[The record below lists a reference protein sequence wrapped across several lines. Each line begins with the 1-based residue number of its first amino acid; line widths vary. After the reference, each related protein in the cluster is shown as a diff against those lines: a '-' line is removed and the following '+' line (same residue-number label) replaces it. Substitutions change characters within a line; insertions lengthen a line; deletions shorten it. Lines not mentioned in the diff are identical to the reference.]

1 MEDNEYIASILKE
14 PESEQVAFFPE
25 IDYSTI
31 AATVCAMLNTS
42 GGRIFAGVDQHLHF
56 TAETAQ
62 RLTGLRQFIYSN
74 ITPHSLISV
83 RLESF
88 KQHTF
93 ILIEVIQGNRK
104 PYSINGRA
112 YMRKGT
118 ATEQADQNDM
128 STLLRQQRQDAY
140 SWEKLVV
147 MDADINS
154 LDFGWI
160 RETITR
166 ATRLERTTRFN
177 SDDIERF
184 LDYYQ
189 LSRQQEIRNAAIVL
203 YAKEPAYFIPQCR
216 VRLIEFAETKSS
228 NQYKDTLLI
237 NENIFVAFNRL
248 QEYFQRHTP
257 VLSKFS
263 SEVWERID
271 QTKFPLQALD
281 EAVINALIHRD
292 YSDPTSEVFI
302 GIYPDRIEIINRGTL
317 PLSDSQLKKKH
328 ESLPPNPNITMA
340 VFLHGIIEKVGRGTV
355 LITEE
360 CARLGLKEPTW
371 KVKNDFVTLTLYS
384 TTKEIELNERA
395 IHFLRTT
402 GVGESFSRRDY
413 ELFFSKKPIS
423 ERTARDDIRSMIDS
437 GWVRKS
443 GEAKQIIYTRTE
455 ISLPDIAGSKNN

>member
-1 MEDNEYIASILKE
+1 MEENEYIASILRE
-14 PESEQVAFFPE
+14 PESDQVAFFPE
-25 IDYSTI
+25 IDYSVI
-31 AATVCAMLNTS
+31 AFTVCAMLNTS
-42 GGRIFAGVDQHLHF
+42 GGRIFVGVSQQLNFIPGTELHL
-56 TAETAQ
+56 A
-62 RLTGLRQFIYSN
+62 GLRQYIYNN
-74 ITPHSLISV
+74 ITPHSLISI
-83 RLESF
+83 RPESYDN
-88 KQHTF
+88 HPF

-104 PYSINGRA
+104 PYSIDGRA
-112 YMRKGT
+112 YMRKEQ
-118 ATEQADQNDM
+118 ATKQADQNYM
-128 STLLRQQRQDAY
+128 SALLRQQRQDAY

-147 MDADINS
+147 MDADLNS
-154 LDFGWI
+154 LDLSRI
-160 RETITR
+160 RDTIKR
-166 ATRLERTTRFN
+166 ATTLERTSRFHP
-177 SDDIERF
+177 DEIERF

-263 SEVWERID
+263 SDIWERID
-271 QTKFPLQALD
+271 QTKFSLSALD

-355 LITEE
+355 LIAEE
-360 CARLGLKEPTW
+360 CGKLGLKEPTW
-371 KVKNDFVTLTLYS
+371 KTKNGFVTLTLYS
-384 TTKEIELNERA
+384 TAKEIQLNER
-395 IHFLRTT
+395 IIRFLRTIH
-402 GVGESFSRRDY
+402 VGESFSRRDY
-413 ELFFSKKPIS
+413 ELSFTEKPIS
-423 ERTARDDIRSMIDS
+423 ERTAREDTRSMVEG
-437 GWVRKS
+437 GWVSKS
-443 GEAKQIIYTRTE
+443 GEAMQTIYTRTE
-455 ISLPDIAGSKNN
+455 VSLPDIAG